1 MKLLGIDYGKK
12 RIGLAVGNIITLTS
26 TPIETYTRTKK
37 IEEDVQHLKNLIEE
51 YEITKIVI
59 GLPLN
64 MDGTKSKTTRQV
76 QSFAAIIRKSVEIPL
91 EFYDERLT
99 SFEADEKLKEFEN
112 RSYKI
117 RKENLD
123 SVSAM
128 VLLEKYMDNS

>member
-12 RIGLAVGNIITLTS
+12 RIGLAVGNEITLTAV
-26 TPIETYTRTKK
+26 PVATYNRTKLEDD
-37 IEEDVQHLKNLIEE
+37 IEHLKNIIDEHE
-51 YEITKIVI
+51 VSKIVM

-76 QSFAAIIRKSVEIPL
+76 QSFAALLRKAVDIPL

-99 SFEADEKLKEFEN
+99 SMEADEKLKDFEN

-128 VLLEKYMDNS
+128 IILEKFMDNS